1 MLTQGKS
8 EIHLYIYCM
17 KWGDDIDRHAADH
30 RYCKVALG
38 SEKILFDP
46 PQCRLAHPPCP
57 PVLVHMAGVE

>member
-38 SEKILFDP
+38 SEK
-46 PQCRLAHPPCP
+46 LAHPPCP
-57 PVLVHMAGVE
+57 PVLVHRAGVE